1 MVPRSLHKIVG
12 ARMGEVGGNIISDN
26 KRRGGGH
33 LEDLMVDAMRLK
45 KASPGGHDDR
55 RQERFTTRT

>member
-12 ARMGEVGGNIISDN
+12 AKMGEVGGNIISGN
-26 KRRGGGH
+26 KRGGGR